1 MGHNGNP
8 DDPNRIF
15 QERYANA
22 MKAFREYREGASFAS
37 RVNRDILCAMC
48 EAEGLSTSG
57 YKVELLARLKKWVC
71 HPGFNPYVRSVT
83 LLSSVRRISSPLHPE
98 KKVHHVVQC

>member
-1 MGHNGNP
+1 MGHNGDP
-8 DDPNRIF
+8 DDSDRIF

-22 MKAFREYREGASFAS
+22 VKVFKEYREGAGFAN

-71 HPGFNPYVRSVT
+71 RP
-83 LLSSVRRISSPLHPE
+83 
-98 KKVHHVVQC
+98 